1 MDMSKKFVSLAVK
14 IDINIF
20 LLEMFQI
27 VFVVT
32 EMGNLKRFYKL
43 GLWLLP
49 QTLQTVEIQQKE
61 QFQRKLTLI
70 LKSNILSFRN
80 IKK

>member
-1 MDMSKKFVSLAVK
+1 MDMSKKFVLLVVK

-32 EMGNLKRFYKL
+32 EMGNLKRF
-43 GLWLLP
+43 
-49 QTLQTVEIQQKE
+49 
-61 QFQRKLTLI
+61 
-70 LKSNILSFRN
+70 
-80 IKK
+80 

>member
-1 MDMSKKFVSLAVK
+1 MDMSKKFVLLAVK

-32 EMGNLKRFYKL
+32 EMGNLNRF
-43 GLWLLP
+43 
-49 QTLQTVEIQQKE
+49 
-61 QFQRKLTLI
+61 
-70 LKSNILSFRN
+70 
-80 IKK
+80 

>member
-1 MDMSKKFVSLAVK
+1 MDMSKKFVLLTVK

-32 EMGNLKRFYKL
+32 EMGNLKRF
-43 GLWLLP
+43 
-49 QTLQTVEIQQKE
+49 
-61 QFQRKLTLI
+61 
-70 LKSNILSFRN
+70 
-80 IKK
+80 